1 MNNENAK
8 KILEKYENY
17 TFLEFSVKPA
27 LFEEYIQ
34 ALSKLE
40 QFELIDSV
48 FENYLE
54 LLIKTYAQFQNPYLN
69 FSLEICQKSLK
80 ISKTLHLLTIVLKTP
95 LNFPLNFLIECL

>member
-1 MNNENAK
+1 MDAM

-34 ALSKLE
+34 ALSNL
-40 QFELIDSV
+40 
-48 FENYLE
+48 
-54 LLIKTYAQFQNPYLN
+54 QFQNPYLN

-80 ISKTLHLLTIVLKTP
+80 ISKTLHLLTIVLEKP
-95 LNFPLNFLIECL
+95 LNFLLNFLIECL